1 MFPNIEAERVRLRMS
16 RAYLAELLGVS
27 LRTYSNWMNG
37 VRDIPSS
44 ALIKMAKLFCCS
56 TDYLLDVQTKSA

>member
-16 RAYLAELLGVS
+16 RTYLAELLGVS

-37 VRDIPSS
+37 TRDIPSS
-44 ALIKMAKLFCCS
+44 VLVKMAKLFNCS
-56 TDYLLDVQTKSA
+56 TDYLLDVQNKSA